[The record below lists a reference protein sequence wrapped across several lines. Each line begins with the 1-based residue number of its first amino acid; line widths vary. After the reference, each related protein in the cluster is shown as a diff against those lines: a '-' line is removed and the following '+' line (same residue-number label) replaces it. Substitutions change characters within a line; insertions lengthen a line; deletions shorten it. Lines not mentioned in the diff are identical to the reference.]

1 MSAYQAKRAE
11 QKARDSL
18 KSAGAMKL
26 HRIVDLEAD
35 DYCAQEGCYIAHP
48 ADENQGRGPAP
59 AKPSKAERQQAIST
73 AEKVAGVLLA
83 VSIGLVGA
91 FALVAWSVQ

>member
-1 MSAYQAKRAE
+1 MSAYTDLRAK
-11 QKARDSL
+11 QKARI
-18 KSAGAMKL
+18 KSAGAMQL

-48 ADENQGRGPAP
+48 MDENQGDGPLLKVT
-59 AKPSKAERQQAIST
+59 KPSKAERQQAIST

-91 FALVAWSVQ
+91 FSLVAWSVQ